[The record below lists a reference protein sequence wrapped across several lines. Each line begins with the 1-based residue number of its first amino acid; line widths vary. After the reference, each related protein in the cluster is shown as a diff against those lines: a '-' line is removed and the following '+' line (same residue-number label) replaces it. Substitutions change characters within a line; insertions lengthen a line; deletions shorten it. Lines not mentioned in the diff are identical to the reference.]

1 MKKIISL
8 LVFTAALIWTWN
20 LVNSSAAIGFE
31 THSGI
36 QQKLATLIQETIQKK
51 KPDAHDFQMVRMW
64 TESMSDNKIRAI
76 FAYKFLEGK
85 TDPTEQSLEGEAI
98 LHREVSEDSK
108 VDKWTLQSVKTLRD
122 SVIFAE
128 GSQVNPATPDSD
140 NSAAPTAAPPEKNE
154 EEK

>member
-20 LVNSSAAIGFE
+20 LVNSSPAIGFE

-51 KPDAHDFQMVRMW
+51 KPEAHDFQIMRLW
-64 TESMSDNKIRAI
+64 TESMNDNKIRAV
-76 FAYKFLEGK
+76 FAYKFLEGT
-85 TDPTEQSLEGEAI
+85 TDSAEQTLEGEAI
-98 LHREVSEDSK
+98 LHREASEDPK
-108 VDKWTLQSVKTLRD
+108 QDRWTLQSVKTTRD

-128 GSQVNPATPDSD
+128 GSQVNPATPDSPEAPV
-140 NSAAPTAAPPEKNE
+140 AAPAAPAEHE